1 MDGTQIIVQNS
12 EEYRQL
18 LNEMLLYE
26 DLMRTVQVDTTS
38 DGAYAAA
45 MLAFIRGMGPDGPC
59 GVCFAVLLHT
69 GPCRP

>member
-1 MDGTQIIVQNS
+1 MQNS

-38 DGAYAAA
+38 DGAYAAVRRA
-45 MLAFIRGMGPDGPC
+45 RSL
-59 GVCFAVLLHT
+59 
-69 GPCRP
+69 